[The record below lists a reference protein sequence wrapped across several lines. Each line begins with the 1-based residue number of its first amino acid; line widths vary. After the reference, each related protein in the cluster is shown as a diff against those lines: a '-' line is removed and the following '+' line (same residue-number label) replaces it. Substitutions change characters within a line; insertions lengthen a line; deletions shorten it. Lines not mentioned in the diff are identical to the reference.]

1 MKASGNGRPE
11 QCAANLLKITRGEV
25 PYERLKGLTAGAI
38 DEPTQQA
45 SISLEA
51 DAEWLIRTYEPRVDT
66 NDIEISISNQK
77 EGAYLLGADINVKR
91 EEGTDG

>member
-11 QCAANLLKITRGEV
+11 QCAANLLKITIGEV

-51 DAEWLIRTYEPRVDT
+51 DAEWLIRTYEPRVDI
-66 NDIEISISNQK
+66 NDIEISINNQR

-91 EEGTDG
+91 EEGSDG